1 MTLHGERIL
10 LRPIVMADAKRFAR
24 WFSDPAVHKF
34 TLRRRVTLKE
44 ERQWIRGLKR
54 KGKHSFAIDTRD
66 GAHIG
71 SVGLHVLYKT
81 DKSAVVGI
89 LIGDKRYW
97 NRGFGTD
104 AMKTILRYGFQKLKF
119 HRIEL
124 GVYAYNPRAIHV
136 YKRLGFKHEGRQR
149 RAIRWRNAYYDRLIM
164 GMLREEWA
172 RFNTS
177 KK

>member
-54 KGKHSFAIDTRD
+54 KEKHFFAIDTRD

-71 SVGLHVLYKT
+71 SVGLHVLYK
-81 DKSAVVGI
+81 
-89 LIGDKRYW
+89 

-136 YKRLGFKHEGRQR
+136 YKRLGFKYEGRQR